1 MVCLGTAGSNNCFSP
16 LILSLLL
23 GCLVFSFLI
32 QNQKGL
38 VFIIL
43 RCESFTI
50 NVINVCLSWVF
61 FFNLGQNAKILIPRT
76 RNIYQWQ
83 AVFTNFFC
91 FLFYR
96 KEMLKMQSKPLRNM
110 SLKWAKC
117 IDKIGR
123 VYSGLKLKTQFLV
136 ILQKLLVS

>member
-61 FFNLGQNAKILIPRT
+61 FFFLI
-76 RNIYQWQ
+76 
-83 AVFTNFFC
+83 
-91 FLFYR
+91 
-96 KEMLKMQSKPLRNM
+96 
-110 SLKWAKC
+110 
-117 IDKIGR
+117 
-123 VYSGLKLKTQFLV
+123 
-136 ILQKLLVS
+136 